1 MNKTNNAEYWKDV
14 IKRQE
19 ESKQHIRPWCIEND
33 VPISS
38 YYKWKK
44 RLKDPVK
51 EKEHFLPVMMKIP
64 TDKQITLEV
73 NGITIQCN
81 KDLLPDIIQSI
92 K

>member
-38 YYKWKK
+38 
-44 RLKDPVK
+44 
-51 EKEHFLPVMMKIP
+51 
-64 TDKQITLEV
+64 
-73 NGITIQCN
+73 
-81 KDLLPDIIQSI
+81 
-92 K
+92 